1 MKRYI
6 FLAILLCCSLSHLA
20 NATVSIFVDSPPSI
34 EVPAVSTPV
43 SVPVKLFSDEAVSIN
58 GYSVPL
64 DYEPLAGTGF
74 SITNPTSVTL
84 IEDFAFA
91 FGVLTS
97 DLVVADSVLLNN
109 GPLAVAANETVTLF
123 NINFNVSPSATPGT
137 VVPIVLA
144 PDAMG
149 VGSLYSVNVDGV
161 ANPIQ
166 PSFSGGSISTVPE
179 PSQWILA
186 SLMVGLGTVSLVKR
200 FRRRANK
207 S

>member
-6 FLAILLCCSLSHLA
+6 ILAISICCAFGQFA
-20 NATVSIFVDSPPSI
+20 NATISIFVDSPPAVEI
-34 EVPAVSTPV
+34 PAVSTPV
-43 SVPVKLFSDEAVSIN
+43 QVPVKLFSDTAVAID

-64 DYEPLAGTGF
+64 DYEPLPGGF
-74 SITNPTSVTL
+74 SISNPTSVTL

-109 GPLAVAANETVTLF
+109 GPLNVAANETVTLF
-123 NINFNVSPSATPGT
+123 NLNFNVTPSADPGT

-149 VGSLYSVNVDGV
+149 VGSLYSVNVNGV

-166 PSFSGGSISTVPE
+166 PAFSGGSISTVPE
-179 PSQWILA
+179 PSQLILVCM
-186 SLMVGLGTVSLVKR
+186 MVGLGLVSIKKR
-200 FRRRANK
+200 IQLRANK